1 MNKKNSKNFKII
13 IMNRLTK
20 AIMFEQVI
28 CQLNIDIF
36 MSIDDIIEKNPKLIL
51 GNGGSW
57 LRSGN
62 ALCNKYKMV
71 TVKNNQEI
79 RFLFD
84 ATDEEKALIEYEV
97 SHLKFLQNNNK
108 IQFIRILPGKSIIL
122 KTRCNIT
129 PKLKKIVMYEYNNK
143 CIFCGSSNVMN
154 VDHKDDE
161 YTNSYKELTKQDLQV
176 LCQHCN
182 TIKRGGSK
190 IDRID
195 KELPPFL
202 EPLRDLQKYLEY
214 DPKYIKGKNK
224 NICRF
229 WYDPKNWIENHK
241 QKIIDIFIKKDEIIN
256 KLIEQDKKKDEIINK
271 LIKEKNDLIIISTY
285 Y

>member
-1 MNKKNSKNFKII
+1 MNLVKNSK
-13 IMNRLTK
+13 MN
-20 AIMFEQVI
+20 MFEKAI
-28 CQLNIDIF
+28 CQLNANSF
-36 MSIDDIIEKNPKLIL
+36 MSIDDIINLNHELKL

-84 ATDEEKALIEYEV
+84 DATDEEKALIENEV
-97 SHLKFLQNNNK
+97 SHLKFVEKNNK
-108 IQFIRILPGKSIIL
+108 IQFIRILPGKSIL

-129 PKLKKIVMYEYNNK
+129 PKLKKIVMSEYNNK
-143 CIFCGSSNVMN
+143 CIFCGSSNGMN

-161 YTNSYKELTKQDLQV
+161 YTNSYQELTKQDLQV

-202 EPLRDLQKYLEY
+202 EPIRELEKYFEY
-214 DPKYIKGKNK
+214 DPKYIQGGNK
-224 NICRF
+224 NISRF
-229 WYDPKNWIENHK
+229 WYDPKNWMQKHT
-241 QKIIDIFIKKDEIIN
+241 QKIIDMFEEKDKLISLLLEQNN
-256 KLIEQDKKKDEIINK
+256 KLIEQNKKKDE
-271 LIKEKNDLIIISTY
+271 LIKK
-285 Y
+285 